1 MTNLVRVALEPIALV
16 FLREREQGREKS
28 LGVRT
33 FMHARTFK
41 HFQFKLETL
50 LNSKREKHHR
60 EHTKKHPL
68 KTTHLFAH
76 VQLEL
81 LHGRVV
87 ELQTAHE
94 LVRLERHDDD
104 DVSLFC
110 AHKNAQR
117 KWNFSTD
124 TNEP

>member
-16 FLREREQGREKS
+16 FLRERRAEGRRKELS
-28 LGVRT
+28 SRENLYACA
-33 FMHARTFK
+33 HIFK

-50 LNSKREKHHR
+50 LHFYREQR
-60 EHTKKHPL
+60 TKDTTTQK
-68 KTTHLFAH
+68 KTKARYLFAH

-94 LVRLERHDDD
+94 LVRLERHDD
-104 DVSLFC
+104 
-110 AHKNAQR
+110 A
-117 KWNFSTD
+117 
-124 TNEP
+124 

>member
-1 MTNLVRVALEPIALV
+1 MRAHLSISN
-16 FLREREQGREKS
+16 S
-28 LGVRT
+28 
-33 FMHARTFK
+33 
-41 HFQFKLETL
+41 
-50 LNSKREKHHR
+50 NSKREKKHFYYR
-60 EHTKKHPL
+60 ERTKDTNKKHARSY
-68 KTTHLFAH
+68 LFAH

-94 LVRLERHDDD
+94 LVRLERHDD
-104 DVSLFC
+104 C

-124 TNEP
+124 TQMHHKP